1 MIIINISLPLPPPP
15 SLAWPEPPISDI
27 LQFNRWGQASQPGVF
42 CRHTDKKWYKVIR
55 ARLIAVM
62 NNNQISDRNHN
73 YYNAP
78 APLIFIMA
86 IIYFL
91 HPEYYGNQNN

>member
-1 MIIINISLPLPPPP
+1 
-15 SLAWPEPPISDI
+15 
-27 LQFNRWGQASQPGVF
+27 
-42 CRHTDKKWYKVIR
+42 
-55 ARLIAVM
+55 M
-62 NNNQISDRNHN
+62 NNNEISDRNHN
-73 YYNAP
+73 YYIAP